1 MATRTRTRNRGT
13 GAAIYTVFL
22 LLYILLLA
30 IVIIYVLKQVWKYE
44 EDYEKSLPEPVIEQY
59 MQDLNANLWGD
70 SIAQTVSQMPHPFQT
85 EAEVSE
91 LVKEMLSEGLTY
103 RRTASSGTGNTIAYD
118 ILCGGNAIGKVT
130 LQEDESK
137 AEEMSGDLLPWKVAS
152 EEFDF
157 SGLYSSTE
165 VTAPA
170 SYIVKLNGYTL
181 GEEYITERDIHFD
194 NLESYYYEYSGL
206 PTKVTYHA
214 DHIMGHIDP
223 IVYDE
228 FGNEFVYDES
238 KDDSQYMVSVNDE
251 TRQRLDSFL
260 RDFSDAYLRYSSNV
274 SEPMYAYNLLLPYL
288 KQGSEFQNKMQQ
300 AAVTDNWSH
309 NYNYQFLSSEIINA
323 VTMSDHFYVVEFT
336 ASASA
341 VQPIGPVEV
350 SRHLRAIVDDSGASM
365 AVVTVEDV

>member
-22 LLYILLLA
+22 ILYILLLA
-30 IVIIYVLKQVWKYE
+30 IVIVFVLKQVWKYE

-59 MQDLNANLWGD
+59 MQELNDNLWGD

-85 EAEVSE
+85 EAEVSG
-91 LVKEMLSEGLTY
+91 LVKEMLSAGLTC
-103 RRTASSGTGNTIAYD
+103 RRAASSGTGNIITYD
-118 ILCGGNAIGKVT
+118 IICGGNAIGKVT

-137 AEEMSGDLLPWKVAS
+137 ADEMSGDLLPWKVVS
-152 EEFDF
+152 EDFDF
-157 SGLYSSTE
+157 SGLYSSID

-170 SYIVKLNGYTL
+170 SYVVKLNGYTL
-181 GEEYITERDIHFD
+181 GEEYITERDIHFN

-223 IVYDE
+223 IIYDE
-228 FGNEFVYDES
+228 NGNEFVYDDT
-238 KDDSQYMVSVNDE
+238 KDDSQFMRQVDE
-251 TRQRLDSFL
+251 GTLQRLDSFI

-309 NYNYQFLSSEIINA
+309 NYNYQFLSSEIVSA
-323 VTMSDHFYVVEFT
+323 VTLSDHFYVVEFT

-341 VQPIGPVEV
+341 TQPIGPVEV
-350 SRHLRAIVDDSGASM
+350 SRHLRAIVEDSSASM
-365 AVVTVEDV
+365 AVVTIEDV